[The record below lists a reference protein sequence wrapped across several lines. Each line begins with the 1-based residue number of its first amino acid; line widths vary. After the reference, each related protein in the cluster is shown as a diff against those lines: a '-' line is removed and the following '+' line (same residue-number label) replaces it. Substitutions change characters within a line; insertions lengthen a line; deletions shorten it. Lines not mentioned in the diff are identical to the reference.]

1 MRNLFK
7 LAGLVTLLAS
17 VPAHSLDTAAKRVAP
32 APVSSPQIVML
43 RFFVS
48 DIERAEKFYRAVFG
62 MMTVQKMGETVRIMI
77 FPGGATPGIILIQ
90 SLEEAT
96 MNGSFIIQVPDL
108 QATLAT
114 AAVNGGTLQNTN
126 DYGVEGLVGPDLAV
140 MMVHAINPYGFAWLR
155 RTTEEG
161 VDLNRNRTP
170 IHPIFIILQRIG

>member
-126 DYGVEGLVGPDLAV
+126 FEQNMAGMAAKSSHFADPDGNVIEVLQIGGP
-140 MMVHAINPYGFAWLR
+140 N
-155 RTTEEG
+155 EK
-161 VDLNRNRTP
+161 
-170 IHPIFIILQRIG
+170 